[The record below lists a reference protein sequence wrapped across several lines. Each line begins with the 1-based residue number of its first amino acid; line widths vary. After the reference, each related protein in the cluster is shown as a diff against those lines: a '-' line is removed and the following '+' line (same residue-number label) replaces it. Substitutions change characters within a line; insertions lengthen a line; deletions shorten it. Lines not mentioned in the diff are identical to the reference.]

1 MELLLLILMT
11 PLAILMLSML
21 LWATDKDKNSDE
33 N

>member
-11 PLAILMLSML
+11 PLAILMLSIL
-21 LWATDKDKNSDE
+21 LWAKDTDKDSDE